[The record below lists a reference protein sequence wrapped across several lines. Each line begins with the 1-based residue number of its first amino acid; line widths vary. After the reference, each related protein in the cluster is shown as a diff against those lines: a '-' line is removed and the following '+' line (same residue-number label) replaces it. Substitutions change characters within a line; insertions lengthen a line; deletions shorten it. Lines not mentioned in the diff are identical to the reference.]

1 MSSLLSFEG
10 EMSREIAASERK
22 CEMTGWYGKLFLG
35 EMGKREGKMKGM
47 MLILGTS
54 AAKRL
59 T

>member
-10 EMSREIAASERK
+10 EMSRGIAASERK
-22 CEMTGWYGKLFLG
+22 MQKIGWYEKLFQ
-35 EMGKREGKMKGM
+35 ERWESEMKGM
-47 MLILGTS
+47 EGKVLILGAS